1 MSQRRSRRIA
11 GQEPSLVDEEES
23 RRVYDQ
29 LLTLDY
35 SEEQAHEL
43 ISINVDDLDCFESL
57 SLFAQLRTKGFDH
70 DQANDLT
77 SFVGR
82 PQMAM
87 TIHDGLLPL
96 FNDDTVAAN
105 FAMMW
110 IGMLIDG
117 SSPGDNIVFQ
127 GKSYI
132 SSIYFCCVAVA
143 LTQQTCSNFHV

>member
-1 MSQRRSRRIA
+1 M
-11 GQEPSLVDEEES
+11 
-23 RRVYDQ
+23 
-29 LLTLDY
+29 DY

-70 DQANDLT
+70 DQANDLN
-77 SFVGR
+77 SYVGR

-87 TIHDGLLPL
+87 TVHDRLVPL
-96 FNDDTVAAN
+96 FNNDTVAANKEVAAN

-117 SSPGDNIVFQ
+117 NLPRDNIVFQ

-132 SSIYFCCVAVA
+132 SSF
-143 LTQQTCSNFHV
+143 

>member
-11 GQEPSLVDEEES
+11 GQEPSLVGEES
-23 RRVYDQ
+23 LRRVYDQ
-29 LLTLDY
+29 LLALDY

-70 DQANDLT
+70 DQANDLN
-77 SFVGR
+77 SYVGR

-87 TIHDGLLPL
+87 TVHDEFVPL
-96 FNDDTVAAN
+96 FNNDKEVAAN

-117 SSPGDNIVFQ
+117 NLPSDNIVFQ

-132 SSIYFCCVAVA
+132 SSF
-143 LTQQTCSNFHV
+143 